1 MIRTLPLNLLQT
13 PSPVIYN
20 PNCIEE
26 KQHFTE
32 KCSGSFLKLY
42 VLYGLLPLC
51 IQAYLTDDELSY
63 LGSKVKRKNLNLEKR
78 RETNRV
84 PREGDAKR
92 RILLFL
98 D

>member
-1 MIRTLPLNLLQT
+1 MNLLNTPVILNL
-13 PSPVIYN
+13 
-20 PNCIEE
+20 NCIGE
-26 KQHFTE
+26 KQYFCG
-32 KCSGSFLKLY
+32 KMQCLLISKV

-92 RILLFL
+92 RILLFFL
-98 D
+98 GLESISY

>member
-1 MIRTLPLNLLQT
+1 MFI
-13 PSPVIYN
+13 SKV
-20 PNCIEE
+20 
-26 KQHFTE
+26 
-32 KCSGSFLKLY
+32 

-92 RILLFL
+92 RILLFFL
-98 D
+98 GLESISY

>member
-1 MIRTLPLNLLQT
+1 MQWLISKVVRTLRSLASVH
-13 PSPVIYN
+13 PS
-20 PNCIEE
+20 
-26 KQHFTE
+26 
-32 KCSGSFLKLY
+32 
-42 VLYGLLPLC
+42 
-51 IQAYLTDDELSY
+51 LSY
-63 LGSKVKRKNLNLEKR
+63 RRRTFLLREQSKKKESQLGER